1 MNDKIANSST
11 CAWDPKSYLQF
22 KDHRTRPASELIGRI
37 KLKTPEKIY
46 DLGCGPGNS
55 TALLRRR
62 WPDAEITGIDSSQDM
77 LLEAKDLEIGA
88 HWRLEN
94 IEVWKPKTKPHLIF
108 SNAALQWLGNHEEL
122 FSRLLGFLKP
132 GGVLAVQMPRN
143 FTSPSHTII
152 QRVVE
157 DGPWSDRLK
166 HVRNFEPVGQ
176 PEDYYNVLAD
186 NAEPI
191 DIWET
196 EYVQA
201 LAGEDA
207 VFSWLSATALLP
219 FVSELKGRE
228 QSDFVA
234 RCRRELGA
242 VYRPR
247 DDNVT
252 LFSFRRLFIVAV
264 AN

>member
-1 MNDKIANSST
+1 MSDKISRSST
-11 CAWDPKSYLQF
+11 YAWDPKSYLQF
-22 KDHRTRPASELIGRI
+22 EDHRTRPAAELIARI
-37 KLKTPEKIY
+37 KLKAPKEIY

-55 TALLRRR
+55 TSLLRRR
-62 WPDAEITGIDSSQDM
+62 WPNAEITGVDSSEDM
-77 LLEAKDLEIGA
+77 LLGAKDLDIGA
-88 HWRLEN
+88 RWQLEN

-108 SNAALQWLGNHEEL
+108 SNAALQWLGNHEAL

-132 GGVLAVQMPRN
+132 GGVLAVQMPRA
-143 FTSPSHTII
+143 FASPSHAVI
-152 QRVVE
+152 QQAVE

-166 HVRNFEPVGQ
+166 HVRPFRPMAQ
-176 PEDYYNVLAD
+176 SEDYYDMLAD
-186 NAEPI
+186 KAASI

-196 EYVQA
+196 EYVHV
-201 LAGEDA
+201 LTGEDA

-228 QSDFVA
+228 RSGFVA

-252 LFSFRRLFIVAV
+252 LFPFRRLFIVA
-264 AN
+264 AAT